1 MAKEQGHNLDEMLSA
16 VYGAGAG
23 SADRYKR
30 KSPVGDWDA
39 AQTAQAGKK
48 HHRGFDDGFV
58 WPDWASPGRSPN
70 AQTADDFVAK
80 KNKERADKEARAAE
94 EERQRQSKRQQTYT
108 DVRLSFL
115 SHCFD
120 EFGCLPLNKWEG
132 DFVVDILDRASFYTV
147 PTPRQLDIIDE
158 ILTKYRTY
166 KKRNGDE
173 QSFWKS

>member
-1 MAKEQGHNLDEMLSA
+1 MRHA
-16 VYGAGAG
+16 Y
-23 SADRYKR
+23 
-30 KSPVGDWDA
+30 
-39 AQTAQAGKK
+39 AQTAAAHEAAEEARAAKE
-48 HHRGFDDGFV
+48 
-58 WPDWASPGRSPN
+58 
-70 AQTADDFVAK
+70 DFVAK

-94 EERQRQSKRQQTYT
+94 EERQQTYT

-147 PTPRQLDIIDE
+147 PTPMQLDIIDE